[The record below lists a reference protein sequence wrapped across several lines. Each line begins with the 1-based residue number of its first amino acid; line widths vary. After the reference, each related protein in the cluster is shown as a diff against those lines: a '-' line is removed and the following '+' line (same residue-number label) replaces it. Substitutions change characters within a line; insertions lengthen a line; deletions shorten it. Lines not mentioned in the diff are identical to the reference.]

1 MVWGD
6 PRWRTRS
13 NCFCPPILPFRVG
26 PGAEGGFV
34 DYNEA
39 DVPNNGNTHQRKT
52 CQCENTHSIGA
63 AERHSKTINVCTAL

>member
-39 DVPNNGNTHQRKT
+39 DVPNNGNTQRKLV
-52 CQCENTHSIGA
+52 NARTHTQSVQLNDIA
-63 AERHSKTINVCTAL
+63 KR

>member
-39 DVPNNGNTHQRKT
+39 DVPNNGNTHQRKLV
-52 CQCENTHSIGA
+52 NARTHTQSVQLNDIA
-63 AERHSKTINVCTAL
+63 KR